1 MPYVVDVHN
10 HAIPIGFVD
19 RVRDEGAKY
28 GYVLREPADGNLAAE
43 PTEHYGSRVV
53 EADITT
59 PDGMLSDLR
68 PRRTDR
74 AVRDREMTEARI
86 DLYLESV
93 TPKLMSYG
101 ADERQATWG
110 ARAINDGFA
119 EDMKALPG
127 RVMGTAHLPLQ
138 VPAAAVTEMERVVND
153 LGMRSVQI
161 ATNVN
166 GENLDWH
173 ELEPFWS
180 AAESLGV
187 LIVVHPQYVVGQER
201 MQKYHLRNVIGNP
214 LEDSLAAA
222 SVLYGG
228 VMERYPR
235 LKICFVHSG
244 GYAPW
249 IRGRWRHG
257 WEMREEARENMRGDF
272 DESFGRLYFD
282 TIIHDELALRYLIA
296 SVGAERVLHGTDY
309 AADMGDWKQVPRME
323 AMEGISDEDKSRI
336 LGGNA
341 LELIG
346 GRPS

>member
-1 MPYVVDVHN
+1 MPYVVDIHN

-19 RVRDEGAKY
+19 RVRDEGAGY
-28 GYVLREPADGNLAAE
+28 GYVLREPSGGFSFE
-43 PTEHYGSRVV
+43 QPTEEYGSRVV

-59 PDGMLSDLR
+59 PDGMLTDLR

-74 AVRDREMTEARI
+74 TLRDREMAEAGI
-86 DLYLESV
+86 DLYLESA
-93 TPKLMSYG
+93 TPKLLSYG
-101 ADERQATWG
+101 ADERQGTWG
-110 ARAINDGFA
+110 ARALNDGFA
-119 EDMKALPG
+119 EDMKAYPS
-127 RVMGTAHLPLQ
+127 RVLGTAHVPLQ
-138 VPAAAVTEMERVVND
+138 VPSAAVAELERAVTD

-161 ATNVN
+161 GTNVN
-166 GENLDWH
+166 GENLDWP
-173 ELEPFWS
+173 ELDPFWS

-187 LIVVHPQYVVGQER
+187 LIVVHPQYVVGKER
-201 MQKYHLRNVIGNP
+201 MQRYHLRNVIGNP

-228 VMERYPR
+228 VMERYRR

-257 WEMREEARENMRGDF
+257 WEVRPEARERMSGDF
-272 DESFGRLYFD
+272 DESFGRLFFD
-282 TIIHDELALRYLIA
+282 TIIHDEMALRYLIA
-296 SVGAERVLHGTDY
+296 SVGADKVLHGTDY
-309 AADMGDWKQVPRME
+309 AADMGDWQQVSKFE
-323 AMEGISDEDKSRI
+323 AMDGISDADKERI